1 MWTALIIAW
10 LTGPPSQLPH
20 AASQPE
26 RLAHRDPP
34 DDTWTGMR
42 HRSA

>member
-10 LTGPPSQLPH
+10 LTGPI
-20 AASQPE
+20 SQPQLGLVQSE